1 MTRTPFQIT
10 AAMVARSSTFTESE
24 IGLWCVIVNGVYKL
38 YPTREEAL
46 SASLSL
52 ND

>member
-10 AAMVARSSTFTESE
+10 AAMVNRSSIYTQSE
-24 IGLWCVIVNGVYKL
+24 VGLWCVIVNGNYRL

-46 SASLSL
+46 SVSLSL
-52 ND
+52 SN